1 MLRNYLLTAY
11 KVFMR
16 RKLFTAINLACIVLT
31 LVVLM
36 VITALLET
44 AFFPSGVE
52 GRSGRMLQVYGIRSF
67 SADYSNLRTTL
78 MGYKAIDKSL
88 KPLSLDPGSGV
99 ERVSAFTVPTSVSV
113 YQGDRV
119 SELDLRRVDA
129 DYWKIL
135 DFRLLGGRLPDAG
148 DEQAGRMVAV
158 INASTARRLFGTAGA
173 AGHTVGNAVG
183 HAVGQTIVASGQQF
197 QVIGVVEDALQIN
210 AYADMWAPLTTF
222 PSSDYRNEITG
233 NFAAMLLARGPA
245 DLPRI
250 RQAVERAAKAFVT
263 EDPHVYS
270 TTQFWADSK
279 LDVFARA
286 LMSNQGRSDSG
297 GSTLLTMI
305 GGGML
310 VFMLLPALNLVN
322 LNTGRIL
329 ERSAEIGVRKAF
341 GATSLQLVGQLVV
354 ENVLLCLVGGLLGL
368 ACTRIALWWLE
379 ASQLIPYLEV
389 HLNATV
395 FACGM
400 LLAFVF
406 GLLSGVIPAWK
417 MSRLDPVHALKG
429 AA

>member
-36 VITALLET
+36 VISALLET

-52 GRSGRMLQVYGIRSF
+52 GRSDRMLQVYGMRSV
-67 SADYSNLRTTL
+67 SADYSDMRTTL
-78 MGYKAIDKSL
+78 MGYKSIDKYL
-88 KPLSLDPGSGV
+88 KPIKGV
-99 ERVSAFTVPTSVSV
+99 ERVSAFTVTTSVSA

-119 SELDLRRVDA
+119 STLDMRRVDA

-135 DFRLLGGRLPDAG
+135 DFKLLAGRLPDEA

-158 INASTARRLFGTAGA
+158 INASTARQLFGSGK
-173 AGHTVGNAVG
+173 
-183 HAVGQTIVASGQQF
+183 AVGQPLSVGGQAF
-197 QVIGVVEDALQIN
+197 QVIGVVEDVLQIN
-210 AYADMWAPLTTF
+210 SYADIWAPLSTF
-222 PSSDYRNEITG
+222 PSTNYQNELTG
-233 NFAAMLLARGPA
+233 NFAAMILAHDAA

-250 RQAVERAAKAFVT
+250 RREIERIAKTYVT
-263 EDPHVYS
+263 EDPHTYS
-270 TTQFWADSK
+270 STVFWADSK

-286 LMSNQGRSDSG
+286 LMDNQSRADSG
-297 GSTLLTMI
+297 AGTLLAMI

-329 ERSAEIGVRKAF
+329 ERSSEIGVRKAF
-341 GATSLQLVGQLVV
+341 GATSAHLVGQLVV
-354 ENVLLCLVGGLLGL
+354 ENVLLCLAGGLLGL
-368 ACTRIALWWLE
+368 ACARLALWWLE

-389 HLNATV
+389 HINLAV
-395 FACGM
+395 FGFGM

-429 AA
+429 TA

>member
-52 GRSGRMLQVYGIRSF
+52 GRSARMLQVYGIRSEGAK
-67 SADYSNLRTTL
+67 SETWRTTL
-78 MGYKAIDKSL
+78 MGYKAIEQAL
-88 KPLSLDPGSGV
+88 KPLGRDPNSGV
-99 ERVSAFTVPTSVSV
+99 ERMSAFTVPASVSV

-135 DFRLLGGRLPDAG
+135 DFKLLAGRLPDAG
-148 DEQAGRMVAV
+148 DEKAGRMVAV

-173 AGHTVGNAVG
+173 VG
-183 HAVGQTIVASGQQF
+183 HAVGQMIAASGQQF

-233 NFAAMLLARGPA
+233 NFAAMLLARDPA

-270 TTQFWADSK
+270 ITQFWADSK

-286 LMSNQGRSDSG
+286 LLSNQGVADSG
-297 GSTLLTMI
+297 AGQLLATI

-368 ACTRIALWWLE
+368 ACTRLALWWLE

-395 FACGM
+395 FGCGM
-400 LLAFVF
+400 LLAFIF